1 MRPFWRSFWASIFAY
16 VVLSAFVILIIN
28 IIIFS
33 VAGSFMQKEEFKV
46 SENSYLEMN
55 LNFNIKERSG
65 IETTNNINNPISR
78 SYGIHEVTSI
88 LKKAKN
94 DEKIKGIVL
103 KISNVN
109 MGLSTIDNLRKSLD
123 DFSSDGK
130 FILAYE
136 ETFSLGA
143 FYLNS
148 VADKVY
154 LYPEGMIDFR
164 GLGSELMFF
173 KKALEKLDVDVQVI
187 RGKGNKFKGAVEPFM
202 YEKMSPENK
211 LQIKKL
217 LDDVWKNMTHNIKD
231 SRDISLELLNEI
243 ADSIYSYNAL
253 GCLKYKL
260 VDDLI
265 YEDQLDSIIR
275 RSIGIENKDPLNKIS
290 FKKYL
295 ANSSTKNSIQFGS
308 GIAKKKGNIAIVY
321 AVGDIISG
329 ESTEES
335 MGSSTIVKAIN
346 KAKDDSTIKAVVLRV
361 NSPGGSALASDVIW
375 RSIEKTKEIKP
386 VIVSMG
392 DVAASG
398 GYYISCGADRIFAE
412 SNTITGSIGV
422 FGVIPNLGRMMKN
435 KIGITFDRV
444 ETNDHAAFTMFDALD
459 KKELSIF
466 QKGVDE
472 IYETFISKV
481 AMGRDGLKKSDVH
494 QIAMG
499 RVWSGKEA
507 LDLELVD
514 EIGNLETA
522 INFTAKKVGI
532 DKEKVKLIH
541 YPERKNDEL
550 LEILS
555 SLNFQTQ
562 SQSELIEL
570 IENLNKNFNKTV
582 NSKFN
587 KDKFQTIFPFEI
599 RIY

>member
-16 VVLSAFVILIIN
+16 VVLSAFVILVIN

-33 VAGSFMQKEEFKV
+33 LANSVMQKKEFKV

-55 LNFNIKERSG
+55 LDFNIKERSG
-65 IETTNNINNPISR
+65 IETTNNINNPISK
-78 SYGIHEVTSI
+78 SYGIHEVKSI

-94 DEKIKGIVL
+94 DDKIKGIVL

-123 DFSSDGK
+123 DFRSDGK

-148 VADKVY
+148 VADKVF

-173 KKALEKLDVDVQVI
+173 KKALEKFDVDVQVI

-211 LQIKKL
+211 IQIKKL
-217 LDDVWKNMTHNIKD
+217 LNDIWKNMTHSIKD
-231 SRDISLELLNEI
+231 SRNISLELLNEI

-260 VDDLI
+260 VDGLI

-275 RSIGIENKDPLNKIS
+275 KNLGIEEKDPINKIS

-295 ANSSTKNSIQFGS
+295 SKNSTNNSLKFGS
-308 GIAKKKGNIAIVY
+308 GIAKKKGNIAIIY

-329 ESTEES
+329 ESNNES

-375 RSIEKTKEIKP
+375 RSVEKTKEIKP

-398 GYYISCGADRIFAE
+398 GYYISCGANRIFAE

-422 FGVIPNLGRMMKN
+422 FGVIPNLGRMMEN

-522 INFTAKKVGI
+522 INFAADKVGI
-532 DKEKVKLIH
+532 EKEKIKLIH
-541 YPERKNDEL
+541 YPESKNDEL
-550 LEILS
+550 LEIIS

-562 SQSELIEL
+562 SKSEVIEL
-570 IENLNKNFNKTV
+570 LESINKIFNNSVK
-582 NSKFN
+582 SKFS

-599 RIY
+599 RIF